1 MKLSH
6 ISVTISVAALLA
18 VPAMAQDWYAAG
30 SVSYLNQSDSDNSG
44 TTGAFTTGDLGDGT
58 TLDVAAGTPYGWNT
72 EFDNGTGFSA
82 EVGARY
88 GNGFRGAVELAYSSA
103 DVDTHTGVTLGGG
116 SIDALDAASIAGSPT
131 PLGATV
137 ADVVADGRGDISSTS
152 VFANLYYDFNNGG
165 TVQPYAG
172 AGIGFSDVDVQYNPS
187 GVGVVDD
194 GETKF
199 AYQLKAGLTWLA
211 SETWEVYGEYAYR
224 ATEDI
229 EVNND
234 LFPGNLDIENQQN
247 LFTVGVRYRFG

>member
-1 MKLSH
+1 MKYACFTL
-6 ISVTISVAALLA
+6 SVAAVALF
-18 VPAMAQDWYAAG
+18 VTPAMAQDWYAGG
-30 SVSYLNQSDSDNSG
+30 SVSYVDQSDSDNSG
-44 TTGAFTTGDLGDGT
+44 STGAFTTGNLGDGT

-88 GNGFRGAVELAYSSA
+88 GNGFRSGVEVSFTSV
-103 DVDTHTGVTLGGG
+103 DVETHSGVTLGGG

-137 ADVVADGRGDISSTS
+137 ADVVADGRGDLSSTS
-152 VFANLYYDFNNGG
+152 LFANVYYDFNRAG

-172 AGIGFSDVDVQYNPS
+172 AGIGFSDVDVKYNPS
-187 GVGVVDD
+187 GVGVIDD

-199 AYQLKAGLTWLA
+199 AYQVKAGLTWLVTD
-211 SETWEVYGEYAYR
+211 TWEVYGEYAYR

-234 LFPGNLDIENQQN
+234 LFPGTLDIENQQN
-247 LFTVGVRYRFG
+247 LFSIGARYRFG